1 MTVME
6 SANPFDWLIVIFS
19 LLASAFFSGTEIA
32 FISSNKLKIEVDKSK
47 GRLPG
52 MILSP
57 LIKTPDRV
65 ISSLLIGN
73 NIALVVYGL
82 AMVKLLEP
90 AILAL
95 MPGGEAPP
103 LFILV
108 MQTILSTL
116 VILLFAEFLPKTFF
130 RINPNAVL
138 NFFALPVSLSYIL
151 LYPINYIF
159 TGLSDFLLR
168 KCFRIEMGRR
178 KLSFG
183 PLDLDNYLREFASN
197 TQKENEVEQE
207 IQIFQNALE
216 FRNVKVRECMVPRLE
231 IIAMDESDPLAKVRD
246 AFGDSGHSKILIYKD
261 TVDNITG
268 YVHSNDFF
276 GNPATLKEI
285 QRPISIVPE
294 TMRARD
300 ALAGLIKEHKGIA
313 LVVDE
318 FGGTSGVVTIEDII
332 EEIFGEI
339 RDEHDME
346 DLMEKQVGEGE
357 FVFSGRLEVDYLNNK
372 YRLNLPESEEYET
385 LSGLII
391 HIHESIPVQH
401 DEIILGHFTFTILQ
415 AGETRIEKV
424 HLRTNA

>member
-1 MTVME
+1 MIAME
-6 SANPFDWLIVIFS
+6 STNPFVWLVVTFS
-19 LLASAFFSGTEIA
+19 LLASAFFSGIEIA

-47 GRLPG
+47 GKLPG

-73 NIALVVYGL
+73 NIALVVYSL

-90 AILAL
+90 AILTL
-95 MPGGEAPP
+95 MPAREVPP
-103 LFILV
+103 LYTLV
-108 MQTILSTL
+108 VQTILSTL
-116 VILLFAEFLPKTFF
+116 IILLFAEFLPKTFF

-138 NFFALPVSLSYIL
+138 SFFALPVSLSYIL
-151 LYPINYIF
+151 LYPINYVF
-159 TGLSDFLLR
+159 TSLSDFLLR

-178 KLSFG
+178 ELSFG
-183 PLDLDNYLREFASN
+183 PPDLDNYLREFAA
-197 TQKENEVEQE
+197 TTKKENEVEQE

-216 FRNVKVRECMVPRLE
+216 FRNVKVRECMIPRLE
-231 IIAMDESDPLAKVRD
+231 IVAVDESDPLPIVRD

-268 YVHSNDFF
+268 YIHSNDFF

-285 QRPISIVPE
+285 ERPISIVPE
-294 TMRARD
+294 TMRAKD

-346 DLMEKQVGEGE
+346 DLMEKQVGKGE
-357 FVFSGRLEVDYLNNK
+357 FIFSGRLEVDYINDK
-372 YRLNLPESEEYET
+372 YHLNLPESEEYET

-391 HIHESIPVQH
+391 HIHESIPRQD
-401 DEIILGHFTFTILQ
+401 DEIILGRFTFTILQ
-415 AGETRIEKV
+415 AGETKIEKV
-424 HLRTNA
+424 HVRINA